1 MQQIDAR
8 AAHQSPPLGKWL
20 EEDLIETGYE
30 EVGGI
35 HRRGAALLGIPET
48 TFRRKMKQIY
58 ARTAIGGVSR
68 TPEWQEIK
76 DLLPRLVQLKNPTH
90 EDWVVKSRYILLRH
104 VVHRF
109 GDRTSV
115 IASLMGVTEPT
126 ILRWRQKLD

>member
-1 MQQIDAR
+1 MLR
-8 AAHQSPPLGKWL
+8 H
-20 EEDLIETGYE
+20 
-30 EVGGI
+30 VGN
-35 HRRGAALLGIPET
+35 
-48 TFRRKMKQIY
+48 
-58 ARTAIGGVSR
+58 AIGGAVR

-76 DLLPRLVQLKNPTH
+76 DIVPRLVQLKNPTT
-90 EDWVVKSRYILLRH
+90 EDWVVKSRNILLRQ